1 MAWRA
6 AMAGLEAAIAFSAAL
21 NAAYFLRRALS
32 VERFTRKAAALLLA
46 IIALGTLAEGIV
58 VIVSLRASDETFF
71 APAAWLFARSITLLG
86 TGCITTLVLKAMGNG
101 K

>member
-1 MAWRA
+1 
-6 AMAGLEAAIAFSAAL
+6 
-21 NAAYFLRRALS
+21 
-32 VERFTRKAAALLLA
+32 
-46 IIALGTLAEGIV
+46 
-58 VIVSLRASDETFF
+58 VSLRASDETFF